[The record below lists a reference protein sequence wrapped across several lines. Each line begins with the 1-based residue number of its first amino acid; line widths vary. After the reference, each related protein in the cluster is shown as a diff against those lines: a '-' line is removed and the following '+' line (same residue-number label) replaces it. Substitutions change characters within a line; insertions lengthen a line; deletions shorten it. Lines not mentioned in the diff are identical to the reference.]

1 MEQDSTVAE
10 NGSVLEEFKE
20 ANAAKKIIN
29 SLPKIVGDQVLV
41 ENATELFLC
50 KLLTLTSEVTL
61 WQTGFGDII
70 FSIKMDELWLFVC
83 SVVYVIVITVS
94 RLWTFTKIQSYSL
107 LTTKYMTLL
116 AERDTVMM
124 LVTLDL
130 WLWVILLYD

>member
-50 KLLTLTSEVTL
+50 KLLTSEVTL
-61 WQTGFGDII
+61 
-70 FSIKMDELWLFVC
+70 
-83 SVVYVIVITVS
+83 
-94 RLWTFTKIQSYSL
+94 
-107 LTTKYMTLL
+107 
-116 AERDTVMM
+116 
-124 LVTLDL
+124 
-130 WLWVILLYD
+130 